1 MPSSPSDSNYDN
13 LPLDQWQQWLEECR
27 SLFGDA
33 PRVFDRRTERYLL
46 VDPPWVTKLRFG
58 DPLAKLVQNRTL
70 RTLFRTGVV
79 IWGHIVQANNEL
91 FEPAPSS
98 ESYTYD
104 RPGELLFSPRDTSGT
119 PGTLDRIASELFGL
133 KTESSLDGELQA
145 WAEYLNAE
153 TTRVVERRVPVQ
165 VAGSQ
170 EFYVS
175 TSLFRRSHLPEG
187 VLRQPLL
194 PIVVAAH
201 TPLFAMPLPHPYWPK
216 PLLDWWSTGE

>member
-1 MPSSPSDSNYDN
+1 MPSSPSDTTYDN

-70 RTLFRTGVV
+70 RTLFRTGIV

-194 PIVVAAH
+194 PIVIAAH
-201 TPLFAMPLPHPYWPK
+201 TPLFAMPLPHLYWPK
-216 PLLDWWSTGE
+216 SMLNWWSTGE